1 MMNFARIPKSR
12 IAEMELSL
20 EKGGFDN
27 ERKALLSSIIASGKY
42 QISGEIVS
50 VFDKQG
56 NKNKYIPTDTDKEI
70 VLKTKEIYAM
80 LPQFE
85 RVAYIWCIVLLLSV
99 IIGLKTPIKG
109 IK

>member
-1 MMNFARIPKSR
+1 MVSIPFRGLQMIQKTEDSP
-12 IAEMELSL
+12 IPTISSL
-20 EKGGFDN
+20 CFPHSNSQK
-27 ERKALLSSIIASGKY
+27 
-42 QISGEIVS
+42 
-50 VFDKQG
+50 